1 LVILPK
7 PHYHAQA
14 RQCLCKKLYCTCTHW
29 LFVQTYAWWSAVVS
43 ATLQRHMWLPTT
55 NSQQDYYKE
64 KSYVDSYHSFSH
76 TLQADSQRS
85 LVHLSCCCRCL
96 EGLATVP
103 PCVHLCFGSRSL
115 MLSLLLPQQV
125 ASTSDWSLE
134 YLCCHDNT
142 CCFLLR
148 QNGCQ
153 KGWASGAFSHWLGIL
168 GGLHLHVLSEGVGP
182 GSESQCFQ
190 ISGFG

>member
-1 LVILPK
+1 MTLILG
-7 PHYHAQA
+7 
-14 RQCLCKKLYCTCTHW
+14 KLLYSSLNMLGC
-29 LFVQTYAWWSAVVS
+29 F
-43 ATLQRHMWLPTT
+43 LQRMSFSFLVPSCCLLVFFRGSPALVMKRGVNHR
-55 NSQQDYYKE
+55 
-64 KSYVDSYHSFSH
+64 FSH

-125 ASTSDWSLE
+125 APTSDWSLE